1 MQAAQH
7 WLAPRA
13 ARWQDKR
20 SKIVPHSALP
30 ALIVKRVQGQ
40 RRLIAR
46 PRGKMFAGPANA
58 AEPAGQPP
66 SIAAVSVAE
75 ISEAAG
81 DFEEAEVASAE
92 AVAAE
97 AAAGDGPTSE

>member
-20 SKIVPHSALP
+20 SKIVPHSAP
-30 ALIVKRVQGQ
+30 HALIVKRVQGQ

-46 PRGKMFAGPANA
+46 PPGKMFAVPARA

-66 SIAAVSVAE
+66 SIAAASVAE
-75 ISEAAG
+75 TSGAEAASA
-81 DFEEAEVASAE
+81 EAAVASEE